1 MQESPL
7 SSDNRLTIII
17 SEHIFYA
24 PIAKGENPMSRKLPE
39 IKQRKDGYFEQKV
52 TISPNNRKSVYGAT
66 KAEVRRKARE
76 LIAEAMRYDISN
88 VKKMTVSTYMTH
100 WLEDIKKPDLKPSS
114 YDRVEQSLK
123 YQIFPAIGHIQINA
137 LTSNDVQKMITA
149 IISEKSYST
158 AKKAYNN
165 LNACIEL
172 GVQRGEILKNPV
184 KGVKLPSSKTKERKE
199 ITAYSPE
206 EIAAIVEE
214 AKRTYKNGAPVYR
227 YGYLIILIL
236 NTGMREGEPL
246 YLKWKDVDL
255 EKRHIYIHG
264 NVVEVKNRAEDAE
277 SSYGLLEQD
286 TPKTDKSTRYIP
298 LNDNA
303 VDALVNLRKI
313 IKDKDRVIAT
323 KNHTITS
330 PRKVYKTMECILKK
344 CGITDKE
351 NLVHALR
358 HTFATT
364 LIRNGVDIKAV
375 SEILG
380 HEDVSTTLN
389 TYHHVI
395 EQQKHSAVMTL
406 NNLY

>member
-1 MQESPL
+1 
-7 SSDNRLTIII
+7 
-17 SEHIFYA
+17 
-24 PIAKGENPMSRKLPE
+24 MSRKLPE
-39 IKQRKDGYFEQKV
+39 IKKRKDGYYEQKITV
-52 TISPNNRKSVYGAT
+52 STNVRRSVYGAT
-66 KAEVRRKARE
+66 PTEVRRKTKE
-76 LIAEAMRYDISN
+76 LIAEAARYDISN
-88 VKKMTVSTYMTH
+88 VKKMTLEAYMTH
-100 WLEDIKKPDLKPSS
+100 WLEEVKKPDLKPSS

-137 LTSNDVQKMITA
+137 LTSNDVQKMINT
-149 IISEKSYST
+149 IINEKSYST

-165 LNACIEL
+165 LNACMEL

-199 ITAYSPE
+199 ITAYTPE

-277 SSYGLLEQD
+277 SSYVLLEQD

-303 VDALVNLRKI
+303 VDALENLRKI

-389 TYHHVI
+389 TYHHVV

>member
-1 MQESPL
+1 M
-7 SSDNRLTIII
+7 
-17 SEHIFYA
+17 
-24 PIAKGENPMSRKLPE
+24 KGEITVSRKLPE
-39 IKQRKDGYFEQKV
+39 IKKRKDGYYEQKITV
-52 TISPNNRKSVYGAT
+52 STNIRKSVYGAT
-66 KAEVRRKARE
+66 PTEVRRKARE
-76 LIAEAMRYDISN
+76 LIAEAARYDISN
-88 VKKMTVSTYMTH
+88 VKKMTLETYMTH
-100 WLEDIKKPDLKPSS
+100 WLEDVKKPELKPSS

-255 EKRHIYIHG
+255 EKHRIYIHG
-264 NVVEVKNRAEDAE
+264 NVVEVKNREDDAK
-277 SSYGLLEQD
+277 SKYKIIEQD

-303 VDALVNLRKI
+303 VDALENLRKI

-389 TYHHVI
+389 TYHHVV

>member
-1 MQESPL
+1 MAQ
-7 SSDNRLTIII
+7 
-17 SEHIFYA
+17 
-24 PIAKGENPMSRKLPE
+24 KLPE
-39 IKQRKDGYFEQKV
+39 IKKRRDGYYEMKITV
-52 TISPNNRKSVYGAT
+52 STNVRKSVYGAT
-66 KAEVRRKARE
+66 PTEVRRKARE
-76 LIAEAMRYDISN
+76 LRDEAARFDISN
-88 VKKMTVSTYMTH
+88 VKKMTVESYMTH
-100 WLEDIKKPDLKPSS
+100 WLEDVKKPEVKPGS
-114 YDRVEQSLK
+114 YDRIEQSLT

-137 LTSNDVQKMITA
+137 LTSNDVQKMINSILETR
-149 IISEKSYST
+149 SYST

-165 LNACIEL
+165 LNACMEL
-172 GVQRGEILKNPV
+172 GVQRGEIIKNPV
-184 KGVKLPSSKTKERKE
+184 KGVKLPSSKSKEKKAV
-199 ITAYSPE
+199 TAYTPE
-206 EIAAIVEE
+206 EIEAIVDE
-214 AKRTYKNGAPVYR
+214 AKRTYKNGTPVYR

-255 EKRHIYIHG
+255 EKRRIYIHG
-264 NVVEVKNRAEDAE
+264 DVVEVKNRDENAE
-277 SSYGLLEQD
+277 SSYICIEQE

-303 VDALVNLRKI
+303 VEALENLRKL

-323 KNHTITS
+323 KNHTILS
-330 PRKVYKTMECILKK
+330 PRKVYRTMENILTA
-344 CGITDKE
+344 CNITNKT

-380 HEDVSTTLN
+380 HEDVSTTLKI
-389 TYHHVI
+389 YHHTI
-395 EQQKHSAVMTL
+395 EEQKHAAVMTL

>member
-1 MQESPL
+1 MAQ
-7 SSDNRLTIII
+7 
-17 SEHIFYA
+17 
-24 PIAKGENPMSRKLPE
+24 KLPE
-39 IKQRKDGYFEQKV
+39 IKKRRDGYYEMKITV
-52 TISPNNRKSVYGAT
+52 STNVRKSVYGAT
-66 KAEVRRKARE
+66 PTEVRRKARE
-76 LIAEAMRYDISN
+76 LRDEAARFDISN
-88 VKKMTVSTYMTH
+88 VKKMTVESYMTH
-100 WLEDIKKPDLKPSS
+100 WLEDVKKPEVKPGS
-114 YDRVEQSLK
+114 YDRIEQSLT

-137 LTSNDVQKMITA
+137 LTSNDVQKMINSILETR
-149 IISEKSYST
+149 SYST

-165 LNACIEL
+165 LNACMEL
-172 GVQRGEILKNPV
+172 GVQRGEIIKNPV
-184 KGVKLPSSKTKERKE
+184 KGVKLPSSKSKEKKAV
-199 ITAYSPE
+199 TAYTPE
-206 EIAAIVEE
+206 EIEAIVNE
-214 AKRTYKNGAPVYR
+214 AKRTYKNGTPVYR

-255 EKRHIYIHG
+255 EKRRIYIHG
-264 NVVEVKNRAEDAE
+264 DVVEVKNRDENAE
-277 SSYGLLEQD
+277 SSYICIEQE

-303 VDALVNLRKI
+303 VEALENLRKL

-323 KNHTITS
+323 KNHTILS
-330 PRKVYKTMECILKK
+330 PRKVYRTMENILTA
-344 CGITDKE
+344 CNITNKT

-380 HEDVSTTLN
+380 HEDVSTTLKI
-389 TYHHVI
+389 YHHTI
-395 EQQKHSAVMTL
+395 EEQKHAAVMTL

>member
-1 MQESPL
+1 
-7 SSDNRLTIII
+7 
-17 SEHIFYA
+17 
-24 PIAKGENPMSRKLPE
+24 MSRKLPE
-39 IKQRKDGYFEQKV
+39 IKKRKDGYYEQKITV
-52 TISPNNRKSVYGAT
+52 STNIRKSVYGAT
-66 KAEVRRKARE
+66 PTEVRRKARE
-76 LIAEAMRYDISN
+76 LIAEAARYDISN
-88 VKKMTVSTYMTH
+88 VKKMTLETYMTH
-100 WLEDIKKPDLKPSS
+100 WLEDVKKPELKPSS

-214 AKRTYKNGAPVYR
+214 AKLTYKNGAPVYR
-227 YGYLIILIL
+227 YGYLIIIIL

-246 YLKWKDVDL
+246 YLKRKDVDL

-277 SSYGLLEQD
+277 SSYVLLEQD
-286 TPKTDKSTRYIP
+286 TPKTGKSTRYIP

-303 VDALVNLRKI
+303 VDALEHLRSI
-313 IKDKDRVIAT
+313 VRDRDRVIAT

>member
-1 MQESPL
+1 MAQ
-7 SSDNRLTIII
+7 
-17 SEHIFYA
+17 
-24 PIAKGENPMSRKLPE
+24 KLPE
-39 IKQRKDGYFEQKV
+39 IKKRRDGYYEMKITV
-52 TISPNNRKSVYGAT
+52 STNVRKSVYGAT
-66 KAEVRRKARE
+66 PTEVRRRARE
-76 LIAEAMRYDISN
+76 LRDEAARFDISN
-88 VKKMTVSTYMTH
+88 VKKMTVESYMTH
-100 WLEDIKKPDLKPSS
+100 WLEDVKKPEVKPGS
-114 YDRVEQSLK
+114 YDRIEQSLT

-137 LTSNDVQKMITA
+137 LTSNDVQKMINSILETR
-149 IISEKSYST
+149 SYST

-165 LNACIEL
+165 LNACMEL
-172 GVQRGEILKNPV
+172 GVQRGEIIKNPV
-184 KGVKLPSSKTKERKE
+184 KGVKLPSSKSKEKKAV
-199 ITAYSPE
+199 TAYTPD
-206 EIAAIVEE
+206 EIEAIVEE
-214 AKRTYKNGAPVYR
+214 AKRTYKNGTPVYR

-255 EKRHIYIHG
+255 EKRRIYIHG
-264 NVVEVKNRAEDAE
+264 DVVEVKNRDENAE
-277 SSYGLLEQD
+277 SSYICIEQE

-303 VDALVNLRKI
+303 VEALENLRKL

-323 KNHTITS
+323 KNHTILS
-330 PRKVYKTMECILKK
+330 PRKVYRTMENILTACK
-344 CGITDKE
+344 ITGKT

-380 HEDVSTTLN
+380 HEDVSTTLKI
-389 TYHHVI
+389 YHHTI
-395 EQQKHSAVMTL
+395 EEQKHAAVMTL

>member
-1 MQESPL
+1 
-7 SSDNRLTIII
+7 
-17 SEHIFYA
+17 
-24 PIAKGENPMSRKLPE
+24 MSRKLPE
-39 IKQRKDGYFEQKV
+39 IKRRKDGYYEQKITV
-52 TISPNNRKSVYGAT
+52 STNVRRSVYGAT
-66 KAEVRRKARE
+66 PTEVRRKARE
-76 LIAEAMRYDISN
+76 LIAEAARYDISN
-88 VKKMTVSTYMTH
+88 VKKMTLEAYMTH
-100 WLEDIKKPDLKPSS
+100 WLEEVKKPSLKPSS

-137 LTSNDVQKMITA
+137 LTSNDVQKMINT

-165 LNACIEL
+165 LNACMEL

-184 KGVKLPSSKTKERKE
+184 KGVKLPSSKVKERKE
-199 ITAYSPE
+199 ITAYTPE
-206 EIAAIVEE
+206 EIAVIVEE

-227 YGYLIILIL
+227 YGYLIVLIL

-255 EKRHIYIHG
+255 EKHRIYIHG
-264 NVVEVKNRAEDAE
+264 NVVEVKNREDDAK
-277 SSYGLLEQD
+277 SKYKIIEQD

-303 VDALVNLRKI
+303 VDALEHLRSI
-313 IKDKDRVIAT
+313 VRDRDRVIAT

-344 CGITDKE
+344 CGIIDKE

>member
-1 MQESPL
+1 
-7 SSDNRLTIII
+7 
-17 SEHIFYA
+17 
-24 PIAKGENPMSRKLPE
+24 MSRKLPE
-39 IKQRKDGYFEQKV
+39 IKKRKDGYYEQKITV
-52 TISPNNRKSVYGAT
+52 STNVRRSVYGAT
-66 KAEVRRKARE
+66 PTEVRRKTKE
-76 LIAEAMRYDISN
+76 LIAEAARYDISN
-88 VKKMTVSTYMTH
+88 VKKMTLEAYMIH
-100 WLEDIKKPDLKPSS
+100 WLEEVKKPDLKPSS

-137 LTSNDVQKMITA
+137 LTSNDVQKMINT
-149 IISEKSYST
+149 IINEKSYST

-165 LNACIEL
+165 LNACMEL

-199 ITAYSPE
+199 ITAYTPE

-264 NVVEVKNRAEDAE
+264 NVVEVKNREENAE
-277 SSYGLLEQD
+277 SKSVLLEQD

-303 VDALVNLRKI
+303 VDALENLRKI

-389 TYHHVI
+389 TYHHAI

>member
-1 MQESPL
+1 
-7 SSDNRLTIII
+7 
-17 SEHIFYA
+17 
-24 PIAKGENPMSRKLPE
+24 MSRKLPE
-39 IKQRKDGYFEQKV
+39 IKKRKDGYYEQKITV
-52 TISPNNRKSVYGAT
+52 STNVRRSVYGAT
-66 KAEVRRKARE
+66 PTEVRRKTKE
-76 LIAEAMRYDISN
+76 LIAEAARYDISN
-88 VKKMTVSTYMTH
+88 VKKMTLEAYMIH
-100 WLEDIKKPDLKPSS
+100 WLEEVKKPDLKPSS

-137 LTSNDVQKMITA
+137 LTSNDVQKMINT
-149 IISEKSYST
+149 IINEKSYST

-165 LNACIEL
+165 LNACMEL

-199 ITAYSPE
+199 ITAYTPE

-264 NVVEVKNRAEDAE
+264 NVVEVKNREENAE
-277 SSYGLLEQD
+277 SKYVLLEQD

-303 VDALVNLRKI
+303 VDALENLRKI

-389 TYHHVI
+389 TYHHAI

-406 NNLY
+406 NNL

>member
-1 MQESPL
+1 
-7 SSDNRLTIII
+7 
-17 SEHIFYA
+17 
-24 PIAKGENPMSRKLPE
+24 MSRKLPE

-100 WLEDIKKPDLKPSS
+100 WLEEVKKPDLKPSS

-137 LTSNDVQKMITA
+137 LTSNDVQKMINT
-149 IISEKSYST
+149 IINEKSYST

-165 LNACIEL
+165 LNACMEL

-184 KGVKLPSSKTKERKE
+184 KGVKLPSSKVKERKE
-199 ITAYSPE
+199 ITAYTPE

-214 AKRTYKNGAPVYR
+214 AKRSYKNGTPVYR

-264 NVVEVKNRAEDAE
+264 NVVEVKNRAENAE
-277 SSYGLLEQD
+277 SSYVLLEQD

-303 VDALVNLRKI
+303 VDALEHLRKI

-364 LIRNGVDIKAV
+364 LIRSGVDIKAV

-389 TYHHVI
+389 TYHHVV

>member
-1 MQESPL
+1 
-7 SSDNRLTIII
+7 
-17 SEHIFYA
+17 
-24 PIAKGENPMSRKLPE
+24 MSRKLPE
-39 IKQRKDGYFEQKV
+39 IKQRKDGYFEQKI
-52 TISPNNRKSVYGAT
+52 TIAPNVRKSVYGAT
-66 KAEVRRKARE
+66 KAEVRKKAKE
-76 LIAEAMRYDISN
+76 LLAEATRYDISN

-100 WLEDIKKPDLKPSS
+100 WLEEVKKPELKPAS

-123 YQIFPAIGHIQINA
+123 YQIFPSIGHLQINA
-137 LTSNDVQKMITA
+137 LTSNDVQKMINT

-165 LNACIEL
+165 LNSCMEL

-184 KGVKLPSSKTKERKE
+184 KGVKLPSSKVKEKKE
-199 ITAYSPE
+199 ITAYSLE
-206 EIAAIVEE
+206 EIEAIVTE
-214 AKRTYKNGAPVYR
+214 AKRTYSNGTPAYR

-264 NVVEVKNRAEDAE
+264 NVVEVKNREENAE
-277 SSYGLLEQD
+277 SSYVLIEQD

-303 VDALVNLRKI
+303 IDALENLRRL
-313 IKDKDRVIAT
+313 IKDDDRVIAT
-323 KNHTITS
+323 KNRTILS
-330 PRKVYKTMECILKK
+330 PRKVYRTMENILKK

-395 EQQKHSAVMTL
+395 DEQKHSAVMTL

>member
-1 MQESPL
+1 ML
-7 SSDNRLTIII
+7 R
-17 SEHIFYA
+17 YR
-24 PIAKGENPMSRKLPE
+24 KENPMSRKLPE
-39 IKQRKDGYFEQKV
+39 IKKHKDGYYEQKITV
-52 TISPNNRKSVYGAT
+52 STNVRKSVYGAT
-66 KAEVRRKARE
+66 PTEVRRKAKE
-76 LIAEAMRYDISN
+76 LIAEAARYDISN
-88 VKKMTVSTYMTH
+88 VKKMTLEAYMTH
-100 WLEDIKKPDLKPSS
+100 WLEEVKKPELKPSS

-137 LTSNDVQKMITA
+137 LTSNDVQKMINT
-149 IISEKSYST
+149 IINEKSYST

-165 LNACIEL
+165 LNACMEL

-206 EIAAIVEE
+206 EIAAIVDE
-214 AKRTYKNGAPVYR
+214 AKRTYKNGTPVYR

-246 YLKWKDVDL
+246 YLKWKDIDL

-264 NVVEVKNRAEDAE
+264 NVVEVKNRAENAE
-277 SSYGLLEQD
+277 SSYVLLEQD

-303 VDALVNLRKI
+303 VDALEHLRKI

>member
-1 MQESPL
+1 
-7 SSDNRLTIII
+7 
-17 SEHIFYA
+17 
-24 PIAKGENPMSRKLPE
+24 MSRKLPE
-39 IKQRKDGYFEQKV
+39 IKKRKDGYYEQKITV
-52 TISPNNRKSVYGAT
+52 STNVRRSVYGAT
-66 KAEVRRKARE
+66 PTEVRRKAKE
-76 LIAEAMRYDISN
+76 LIAETARYDISN

-100 WLEDIKKPDLKPSS
+100 WLEEVKKPDLKPSS

-123 YQIFPAIGHIQINA
+123 YQIFPAIGHIQINS
-137 LTSNDVQKMITA
+137 LTSNDVQKMINT
-149 IISEKSYST
+149 IINEKSHST

-165 LNACIEL
+165 LNACMEL

-184 KGVKLPSSKTKERKE
+184 KGVKLPSSKVKERKE
-199 ITAYSPE
+199 ITAYTPE

-214 AKRTYKNGAPVYR
+214 AKSTYKNGTPVYR

-255 EKRHIYIHG
+255 EKRHIYING
-264 NVVEVKNRAEDAE
+264 NVVEVKNREENAE
-277 SSYGLLEQD
+277 SKYVLLEQD

-303 VDALVNLRKI
+303 VDALENLRKI

-389 TYHHVI
+389 TYHHVV

>member
-1 MQESPL
+1 V
-7 SSDNRLTIII
+7 
-17 SEHIFYA
+17 
-24 PIAKGENPMSRKLPE
+24 SRKLPE
-39 IKQRKDGYFEQKV
+39 IKKRKDGYYEQKITV
-52 TISPNNRKSVYGAT
+52 STNVRRSVYGAT
-66 KAEVRRKARE
+66 PTEVRRKTKE
-76 LIAEAMRYDISN
+76 LIAEAARYDISN
-88 VKKMTVSTYMTH
+88 VKKMTLEAYMTH
-100 WLEDIKKPDLKPSS
+100 WLEEVKKPDLKPSS

-137 LTSNDVQKMITA
+137 LTSNDLQKMINT
-149 IISEKSYST
+149 IINEKSYST

-165 LNACIEL
+165 LNACMEL

-199 ITAYSPE
+199 ITAYTPE

-277 SSYGLLEQD
+277 SSYVLLEQD

-303 VDALVNLRKI
+303 VDALENLRKI

-389 TYHHVI
+389 TYHHVV

>member
-1 MQESPL
+1 
-7 SSDNRLTIII
+7 
-17 SEHIFYA
+17 
-24 PIAKGENPMSRKLPE
+24 
-39 IKQRKDGYFEQKV
+39 
-52 TISPNNRKSVYGAT
+52 
-66 KAEVRRKARE
+66 
-76 LIAEAMRYDISN
+76 
-88 VKKMTVSTYMTH
+88 MTH
-100 WLEDIKKPDLKPSS
+100 WLEEVKKPELKPSS

-123 YQIFPAIGHIQINA
+123 YQIFPAISHIQIHA
-137 LTSNDVQKMITA
+137 LTSNDVQKMINT
-149 IISEKSYST
+149 IISEKSYFT

-165 LNACIEL
+165 LNACMEL

-184 KGVKLPSSKTKERKE
+184 KGVKLPSSKVKERKE
-199 ITAYSPE
+199 IT
-206 EIAAIVEE
+206 AIVEE

-246 YLKWKDVDL
+246 YLQWKDVDL
-255 EKRHIYIHG
+255 EKRRIYIHG
-264 NVVEVKNRAEDAE
+264 NVVEVKNREDDAK
-277 SSYGLLEQD
+277 SKYKIIEQD

-303 VDALVNLRKI
+303 VDALEHLRSI
-313 IKDKDRVIAT
+313 IRDKERVIAT

-364 LIRNGVDIKAV
+364 LIRNEVNIKAV

-380 HEDVSTTLN
+380 HEDVSTTVNLPYGHTHQSSYILIPKALPINLKGNAFYYDFLIDKSAKKVN
-389 TYHHVI
+389 TAD
-395 EQQKHSAVMTL
+395 KNCHS
-406 NNLY
+406 

>member
-1 MQESPL
+1 
-7 SSDNRLTIII
+7 
-17 SEHIFYA
+17 
-24 PIAKGENPMSRKLPE
+24 MSRKLPE
-39 IKQRKDGYFEQKV
+39 IKKRKDGYYEQKITV
-52 TISPNNRKSVYGAT
+52 STNIRKSVYGAT
-66 KAEVRRKARE
+66 PTEVRRKARE
-76 LIAEAMRYDISN
+76 LIAEAARYDISN
-88 VKKMTVSTYMTH
+88 VKKMTLETYMTH
-100 WLEDIKKPDLKPSS
+100 WLEDVKKPELKPSS

-165 LNACIEL
+165 LNACMEL

-184 KGVKLPSSKTKERKE
+184 KGVKLPSSKVKERKE

-206 EIAAIVEE
+206 EIAAIVDE
-214 AKRTYKNGAPVYR
+214 AKRTYKNGTPVYR

-246 YLKWKDVDL
+246 YLKWKDIDL

-277 SSYGLLEQD
+277 SSYVLLEQD

-303 VDALVNLRKI
+303 VDALEHLRKI
-313 IKDKDRVIAT
+313 IKNKDRVIAT

-389 TYHHVI
+389 TYHHVV

>member
-1 MQESPL
+1 MAQ
-7 SSDNRLTIII
+7 
-17 SEHIFYA
+17 
-24 PIAKGENPMSRKLPE
+24 KLPE
-39 IKQRKDGYFEQKV
+39 IKKRRDGYYEMKITV
-52 TISPNNRKSVYGAT
+52 STNVRKSVYGAT
-66 KAEVRRKARE
+66 PTEVRRRARE
-76 LIAEAMRYDISN
+76 LRDEAARFDISN
-88 VKKMTVSTYMTH
+88 VKKMTVESYMTH
-100 WLEDIKKPDLKPSS
+100 WLEDVKKPEVKPGS
-114 YDRVEQSLK
+114 YDRIEQSLT

-137 LTSNDVQKMITA
+137 LTSNDVQKMINSILETR
-149 IISEKSYST
+149 SYST

-165 LNACIEL
+165 LNACMEL
-172 GVQRGEILKNPV
+172 GVQRGEIIKNPV
-184 KGVKLPSSKTKERKE
+184 KGVKLPSSKSKEKKAV
-199 ITAYSPE
+199 TAYTPD
-206 EIAAIVEE
+206 EIEAIVEE
-214 AKRTYKNGAPVYR
+214 AKRTYKNGTPVYR

-255 EKRHIYIHG
+255 EKRRIYIHG
-264 NVVEVKNRAEDAE
+264 DVVEVKNRDENAE
-277 SSYGLLEQD
+277 SSYICIEQE

-303 VDALVNLRKI
+303 VEALENLRKL

-323 KNHTITS
+323 KNHTILS
-330 PRKVYKTMECILKK
+330 PRKVYRTMENILTACKNTGK
-344 CGITDKE
+344 T

-380 HEDVSTTLN
+380 HEDVSTTLKI
-389 TYHHVI
+389 YHHTI
-395 EQQKHSAVMTL
+395 EEQKHAAVMTL

>member
-1 MQESPL
+1 MQASPL

-88 VKKMTVSTYMTH
+88 VKKMTLEAYMTH
-100 WLEDIKKPDLKPSS
+100 WLEEVKKPELKPSS

-137 LTSNDVQKMITA
+137 LTSNDVQKMINT

-165 LNACIEL
+165 LNACMEL

-277 SSYGLLEQD
+277 SSYVLLEQD

-303 VDALVNLRKI
+303 VDALENLRKI

-323 KNHTITS
+323 RNHTITS

-364 LIRNGVDIKAV
+364 LIRSGVDIKAV

>member
-1 MQESPL
+1 
-7 SSDNRLTIII
+7 
-17 SEHIFYA
+17 
-24 PIAKGENPMSRKLPE
+24 MSRKLPE
-39 IKQRKDGYFEQKV
+39 IKKRKDGYYEQKITV
-52 TISPNNRKSVYGAT
+52 STNVRRSVYGAT
-66 KAEVRRKARE
+66 PTEVRRKTKE
-76 LIAEAMRYDISN
+76 LIAEAARYDISN
-88 VKKMTVSTYMTH
+88 VKKMTLEAYMIH
-100 WLEDIKKPDLKPSS
+100 WLEEVKKPDLKPSS

-137 LTSNDVQKMITA
+137 LTSNDAQKMINT
-149 IISEKSYST
+149 IINEKSYST

-165 LNACIEL
+165 LNACMEL

-199 ITAYSPE
+199 ITAYTPE

-264 NVVEVKNRAEDAE
+264 NVVEVKNREENAE
-277 SSYGLLEQD
+277 SKYVLLEQD

-303 VDALVNLRKI
+303 VDALENLRKI

-389 TYHHVI
+389 TYHHAI

>member
-1 MQESPL
+1 
-7 SSDNRLTIII
+7 
-17 SEHIFYA
+17 
-24 PIAKGENPMSRKLPE
+24 MSRKLPE
-39 IKQRKDGYFEQKV
+39 IKKRKDGYYEQKITV
-52 TISPNNRKSVYGAT
+52 STNIRKSVYGAT
-66 KAEVRRKARE
+66 PTEVRRKARE
-76 LIAEAMRYDISN
+76 LIAEAARYDISN
-88 VKKMTVSTYMTH
+88 VKKMTLETYITH
-100 WLEDIKKPDLKPSS
+100 WLEDVKKTELKPSS

-184 KGVKLPSSKTKERKE
+184 KDVKLPSSKTKERKE

-255 EKRHIYIHG
+255 EKHRIYIHG
-264 NVVEVKNRAEDAE
+264 NVVEVKNREDDAK
-277 SSYGLLEQD
+277 SKYKIIEQD

-303 VDALVNLRKI
+303 VDALEHLRSI
-313 IKDKDRVIAT
+313 IRDKERVIAT

-389 TYHHVI
+389 TYHHVV

>member
-1 MQESPL
+1 
-7 SSDNRLTIII
+7 
-17 SEHIFYA
+17 
-24 PIAKGENPMSRKLPE
+24 MSRKLPE
-39 IKQRKDGYFEQKV
+39 VKKRKDGYYEQKITV
-52 TISPNNRKSVYGAT
+52 STNVRRSVYGAT
-66 KAEVRRKARE
+66 PTEVRRKARE
-76 LIAEAMRYDISN
+76 LIAEDARYDISN
-88 VKKMTVSTYMTH
+88 VKKMTLEAYMTH
-100 WLEDIKKPDLKPSS
+100 WLEEVKKPELKPSS

-123 YQIFPAIGHIQINA
+123 YQLFPAIGHIQINA
-137 LTSNDVQKMITA
+137 LTSNDVQKMINT

-165 LNACIEL
+165 LNACMEL

-184 KGVKLPSSKTKERKE
+184 KGVKLPSSKIKEKKE
-199 ITAYSPE
+199 ITAYTPK
-206 EIAAIVEE
+206 EITAIVEE
-214 AKRTYKNGAPVYR
+214 AKRTYKNGTPVYR

-246 YLKWKDVDL
+246 YLKWKDVAL
-255 EKRHIYIHG
+255 EKCRIYIHG
-264 NVVEVKNRAEDAE
+264 NVVEVKNREDDAK
-277 SSYGLLEQD
+277 SKYKIIEQD

-303 VDALVNLRKI
+303 VDALEHLRSI
-313 IKDKDRVIAT
+313 VRDRDRVIAT

-389 TYHHVI
+389 TYHHVV